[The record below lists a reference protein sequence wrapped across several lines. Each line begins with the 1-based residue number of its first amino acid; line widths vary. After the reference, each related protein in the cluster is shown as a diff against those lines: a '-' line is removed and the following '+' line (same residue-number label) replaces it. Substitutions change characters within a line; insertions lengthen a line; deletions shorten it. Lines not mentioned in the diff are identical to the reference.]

1 MKLFQYTICLRH
13 LFQSHSTRAGVYS
26 ASKRIHGLP
35 ISSTMQVKDVHLQA
49 SNVCNS
55 SHTWKF
61 LLASGGV
68 AATLFLCLHTHAQCQ
83 SVSQSKEQTVP
94 LSPSLPLI
102 TLYQYQTC
110 PYCSKA
116 RAFLEYYGV
125 KYEKVEVNPVFR
137 RETKSFEYRKLP
149 FIVAEGLQVKSL
161 IPRPFINS
169 NQWSG
174 NQTGVL
180 SYFGEDYLWCILN
193 TQDANF
199 ILVSGGEDCNG
210 LPSQMDIAAV
220 KD

>member
-1 MKLFQYTICLRH
+1 M
-13 LFQSHSTRAGVYS
+13 
-26 ASKRIHGLP
+26 
-35 ISSTMQVKDVHLQA
+35 MQVKDVHLQA
-49 SNVCNS
+49 SNICNS

-61 LLASGGV
+61 LFASGGV

-83 SVSQSKEQTVP
+83 SVDQSKEQTVP

-149 FIVAEGLQVKSL
+149 FIVAEGLQVKSI

-169 NQWSG
+169 NQWYG

-180 SYFGEDYLWCILN
+180 SYFGEGYLWCIRN

-199 ILVSGGEDCNG
+199 ILVSGNG
-210 LPSQMDIAAV
+210 STSQMDIAAV